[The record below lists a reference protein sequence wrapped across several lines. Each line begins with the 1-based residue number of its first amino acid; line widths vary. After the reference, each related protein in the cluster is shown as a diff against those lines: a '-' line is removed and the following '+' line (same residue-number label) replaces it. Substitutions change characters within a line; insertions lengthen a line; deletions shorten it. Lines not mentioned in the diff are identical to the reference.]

1 VGVALTSETTANP
14 GPRRFLLKRPSVDMG
29 EVPISLVI
37 VFRCVG
43 RIATIIA
50 LCCAI
55 GLHWIALQSF
65 AWTTMIIDCSKRAP
79 LRAAITQALD
89 GSHPCSLCHA
99 VDSGKN
105 SEKKSDLPSATPKID
120 MICATQTT
128 ALMRP
133 FVRFA
138 YPIISFVCSASA
150 LSPLVPP
157 PRTLLS

>member
-1 VGVALTSETTANP
+1 
-14 GPRRFLLKRPSVDMG
+14 
-29 EVPISLVI
+29 
-37 VFRCVG
+37 VFCFAG
-43 RIATIIA
+43 RIATILA

-99 VDSGKN
+99 VDFGKN

-120 MICATQTT
+120 MICAAR
-128 ALMRP
+128 ALRLLPPFRP
-133 FVRFA
+133 FEFA
-138 YPIISFVCSASA
+138 VANFSLTERRHSLP
-150 LSPLVPP
+150 VPP
-157 PRTLLS
+157 PRSLPG